1 VAAPL
6 GLWLLTDR
14 RLAHRM
20 PVDTALLEALLAPV
34 PGDNAAGRDL
44 RYDPRYD
51 QVKEARREDL
61 ELPAGGLATERKVAD
76 WPQVVKL
83 SSQLISTETKDLQL
97 TAWLTEA
104 LLKRDGLTGL
114 TTGLEALRGVLD
126 RYWDG
131 CYPAWDE
138 DDPELRAGPLDWVGS
153 KLDVPVRQT
162 AVAPGGVSLL
172 DFQTS
177 RAIPSEG
184 EAEGN
189 REKRTAREEAL
200 ADGKRSPE
208 DVDGAIAGAPKAF
221 YKALIAETDAAFA
234 TAAALEKAT
243 DERFGRDA
251 PSFAK
256 LRSALEDI
264 RRVAAP
270 ILAQKLIDDPDPIV
284 EEAVGE
290 DGAGVVA
297 DGPLAPEPV
306 SVADAAQRVA
316 VAARFL
322 RKHDPTN
329 PAPYLM
335 LRGFRWGEL
344 RVRAPEIEPK
354 LLEAPPTA
362 VRSRLKGLMLDG
374 KWSDLLEQCET
385 VMATPQG
392 RGWLDLQRYV
402 LTACDRLGGSYDG
415 VAAGVRAELRTLL
428 TALPQLREMTLMDD
442 APTANGET
450 QDWLDGQGL
459 GPRDTDAV
467 PLADGNG
474 AGAADTEIAD
484 QTEALEAA
492 LAEEDATSEHGG
504 LRSGPRRRPSP
515 GHSVA
520 ARDPFATARGELAQG
535 RPNRAI
541 ELLVAE
547 LARERSP
554 RGRFVRQT
562 QIAYVMVEAGLDAVA
577 RPILEKLVSTIDDRG
592 LEDWE
597 SGPLVAQ
604 PMSLLCRVLDRLA
617 DGSGDRD
624 GLYLRICRLDPLQAI
639 ALQRPNA

>member
-1 VAAPL
+1 
-6 GLWLLTDR
+6 
-14 RLAHRM
+14 M

-34 PGDNAAGRDL
+34 PGENPAGRDL

-61 ELPAGGLATERKVAD
+61 ELPPGGLATERKVAD

-83 SSQLISTETKDLQL
+83 AEQLLSAETKDLQL
-97 TAWLTEA
+97 AAWLTEA
-104 LLKRDGLTGL
+104 LLKRDGLSGL
-114 TTGLEALRGVLD
+114 TTGLESLRGLLD
-126 RYWDG
+126 RYWEG
-131 CYPAWDE
+131 CYPSWDE
-138 DDPELRAGPLDWVGS
+138 DDPELRAGPLEWVGA

-162 AVAPGGVSLL
+162 AVAPGGVSVL
-172 DFQTS
+172 DFQAS
-177 RAIPSEG
+177 RAIPSES
-184 EAEGN
+184 EAEAN
-189 REKRTAREEAL
+189 RDKRTAREEAL

-208 DVDGAIAGAPKAF
+208 DVDGAIAGAGKAF
-221 YKALIAETDAAFA
+221 YKALIADTDAASAA
-234 TAAALEKAT
+234 TVALEKAS

-251 PSFAK
+251 PSFSK
-256 LRSALEDI
+256 LRTALDDI
-264 RRVAAP
+264 RRIASP

-284 EEAVGE
+284 EEATGE
-290 DGAGVVA
+290 DGAVA
-297 DGPLAPEPV
+297 AVTDGPLAPEPV

-316 VAARFL
+316 VAARYL
-322 RKHDPTN
+322 RKQDPTN

-362 VRSRLKGLMLDG
+362 VRARLKGLMLDG

-385 VMATPQG
+385 VMGTPQG

-415 VAAGVRAELRTLL
+415 VAAAVRAELRTLL
-428 TALPQLREMTLMDD
+428 AALPQLPEMTLMDD

-450 QDWLDGQGL
+450 QDWLDSHGMGTPEANE
-459 GPRDTDAV
+459 GAA
-467 PLADGNG
+467 ADGNG
-474 AGAADTEIAD
+474 AGAVDSEIAD
-484 QTEALEAA
+484 QTDALAAA

-504 LRSGPRRRPSP
+504 LRSGPRRRTAPANVMP
-515 GHSVA
+515 Q
-520 ARDPFATARGELAQG
+520 RDPFAAARGELAQG

-541 ELLVAE
+541 ELLVGE
-547 LARERSP
+547 LGRERSP

-562 QIAYVMVEAGLDAVA
+562 QIAYVMVEAGLDGVA
-577 RPILEKLVSTIDDRG
+577 RPILEKLVSTIDERG

-639 ALQRPNA
+639 ALQRPTA

>member
-1 VAAPL
+1 
-6 GLWLLTDR
+6 
-14 RLAHRM
+14 
-20 PVDTALLEALLAPV
+20 
-34 PGDNAAGRDL
+34 
-44 RYDPRYD
+44 
-51 QVKEARREDL
+51 
-61 ELPAGGLATERKVAD
+61 
-76 WPQVVKL
+76 
-83 SSQLISTETKDLQL
+83 
-97 TAWLTEA
+97 
-104 LLKRDGLTGL
+104 
-114 TTGLEALRGVLD
+114 
-126 RYWDG
+126 
-131 CYPAWDE
+131 
-138 DDPELRAGPLDWVGS
+138 
-153 KLDVPVRQT
+153 
-162 AVAPGGVSLL
+162 
-172 DFQTS
+172 
-177 RAIPSEG
+177 
-184 EAEGN
+184 
-189 REKRTAREEAL
+189 
-200 ADGKRSPE
+200 
-208 DVDGAIAGAPKAF
+208 
-221 YKALIAETDAAFA
+221 
-234 TAAALEKAT
+234 
-243 DERFGRDA
+243 
-251 PSFAK
+251 
-256 LRSALEDI
+256 
-264 RRVAAP
+264 
-270 ILAQKLIDDPDPIV
+270 
-284 EEAVGE
+284 
-290 DGAGVVA
+290 
-297 DGPLAPEPV
+297 
-306 SVADAAQRVA
+306 
-316 VAARFL
+316 
-322 RKHDPTN
+322 
-329 PAPYLM
+329 
-335 LRGFRWGEL
+335 
-344 RVRAPEIEPK
+344 
-354 LLEAPPTA
+354 
-362 VRSRLKGLMLDG
+362 
-374 KWSDLLEQCET
+374 

-459 GPRDTDAV
+459 GPRDTDTM

-484 QTEALEAA
+484 QTEALEGA

>member
-1 VAAPL
+1 
-6 GLWLLTDR
+6 
-14 RLAHRM
+14 
-20 PVDTALLEALLAPV
+20 
-34 PGDNAAGRDL
+34 
-44 RYDPRYD
+44 
-51 QVKEARREDL
+51 
-61 ELPAGGLATERKVAD
+61 LATERKVAD

-83 SSQLISTETKDLQL
+83 STQLVSTETKDLQL
-97 TAWLTEA
+97 TAWLAEA
-104 LLKRDGLTGL
+104 LLKRDGLAGL
-114 TTGLEALRGVLD
+114 ITGLEGLRGILD

-131 CYPAWDE
+131 CFPAWDE
-138 DDPELRAGPLDWVGS
+138 DDPELRAGPLDWVGT
-153 KLDVPVRQT
+153 KLEVPVRQT

-172 DFQTS
+172 DFQAS
-177 RAIPSEG
+177 RGIPSEG
-184 EAEGN
+184 DAEGN
-189 REKRTAREEAL
+189 REKRAAREEAL
-200 ADGKRSPE
+200 AEGKRSPE
-208 DVDGAIAGAPKAF
+208 DVDAAIAGAPKAF
-221 YKALIAETDAAFA
+221 YKALIADTDTALAAA
-234 TAAALEKAT
+234 TALEKAS

-256 LRSALEDI
+256 LRSALGDI
-264 RRVAAP
+264 RRIASP

-290 DGAGVVA
+290 DGAPGAVA

-322 RKHDPTN
+322 RKQDPTN

-335 LRGFRWGEL
+335 LRGLRWGEL

-354 LLEAPPTA
+354 LLEAPATA

-392 RGWLDLQRYV
+392 RGWIDLQRYV
-402 LTACDRLGGSYDG
+402 LTACERLGGSFDG
-415 VAAGVRAELRTLL
+415 VAAGVRSELRTLL
-428 TALPQLREMTLMDD
+428 AALPQLREMTLMDD

-450 QDWLDGQGL
+450 QDWLDAQGL
-459 GPRDTDAV
+459 GARDANGGR
-467 PLADGNG
+467 PADGNG
-474 AGAADTEIAD
+474 VSASDSEIVD
-484 QTEALEAA
+484 QTAALGEA

-504 LRSGPRRRPSP
+504 LRSGPRRRAST
-515 GHSVA
+515 GHAA

-541 ELLVAE
+541 ELLLAE

-577 RPILEKLVSTIDDRG
+577 RPILEKLVSTIDDRS

-604 PMSLLCRVLDRLA
+604 PMALLCRVLDRLA

>member
-1 VAAPL
+1 
-6 GLWLLTDR
+6 
-14 RLAHRM
+14 M

-189 REKRTAREEAL
+189 REKRTARDEAL

-385 VMATPQG
+385 
-392 RGWLDLQRYV
+392 
-402 LTACDRLGGSYDG
+402 C
-415 VAAGVRAELRTLL
+415 LL
-428 TALPQLREMTLMDD
+428 YTSD
-442 APTANGET
+442 
-450 QDWLDGQGL
+450 
-459 GPRDTDAV
+459 
-467 PLADGNG
+467 
-474 AGAADTEIAD
+474 AADE
-484 QTEALEAA
+484 
-492 LAEEDATSEHGG
+492 
-504 LRSGPRRRPSP
+504 
-515 GHSVA
+515 
-520 ARDPFATARGELAQG
+520 
-535 RPNRAI
+535 
-541 ELLVAE
+541 
-547 LARERSP
+547 
-554 RGRFVRQT
+554 
-562 QIAYVMVEAGLDAVA
+562 
-577 RPILEKLVSTIDDRG
+577 
-592 LEDWE
+592 
-597 SGPLVAQ
+597 
-604 PMSLLCRVLDRLA
+604 
-617 DGSGDRD
+617 
-624 GLYLRICRLDPLQAI
+624 
-639 ALQRPNA
+639 

>member
-1 VAAPL
+1 
-6 GLWLLTDR
+6 
-14 RLAHRM
+14 M

-34 PGDNAAGRDL
+34 PGDKPAGRDL

-61 ELPAGGLATERKVAD
+61 ELPPGGLATDRKVAD

-83 SSQLISTETKDLQL
+83 AGQLLTSETKDLQVA
-97 TAWLTEA
+97 AWLAEA
-104 LLKRDGLTGL
+104 LLKRDGLSGL
-114 TTGLEALRGVLD
+114 TTGLEAVRGILD
-126 RYWDG
+126 RYWEG
-131 CYPAWDE
+131 CYPVWDE
-138 DDPELRAGPLDWVGS
+138 DDPELRAGPLEWIGS
-153 KLDVPVRQT
+153 KVDIAVRQT
-162 AVAPGGVSLL
+162 PIAPGGVSLL
-172 DFQTS
+172 DYQMS
-177 RAIPSEG
+177 RSIPSES
-184 EAEGN
+184 ETEGN

-208 DVDGAIAGAPKAF
+208 DVDGAIAGATKVF
-221 YKALIAETDAAFA
+221 YKALIAETD
-234 TAAALEKAT
+234 TALASTVALEKAS

-251 PSFAK
+251 PSFAR

-284 EEAVGE
+284 EEAVAGE
-290 DGAGVVA
+290 DGATGVA
-297 DGPLAPEPV
+297 DGPLTPEPV
-306 SVADAAQRVA
+306 SPADAAARVA
-316 VAARFL
+316 TAAKYL
-322 RKHDPTN
+322 RKQDPTN

-335 LRGFRWGEL
+335 LRGLRWGEL
-344 RVRAPEIEPK
+344 RARAPEVEPK

-374 KWSDLLEQCET
+374 KWSDLLEQCEA

-402 LTACDRLGGSYDG
+402 VTACDRLGGSYDG
-415 VAAGVRAELRTLL
+415 VATAVRSELRVLL
-428 TALPQLREMTLMDD
+428 AALPQLPEMTLMDD

-450 QDWLDGQGL
+450 QDWLDTQGI
-459 GPRDTDAV
+459 GKATTNGSPAGE
-467 PLADGNG
+467 GNG
-474 AGAADTEIAD
+474 ATAPDTEITD
-484 QTEALEAA
+484 QTDALTAA
-492 LAEEDATSEHGG
+492 LVEEDATSEHGG
-504 LRSGPRRRPSP
+504 LRSGPRRRT
-515 GHSVA
+515 A
-520 ARDPFATARGELAQG
+520 ATSAAPPRDPFTLARGEIAQG

-562 QIAYVMVEAGLDAVA
+562 QIAYVMVETGLDVVA
-577 RPILEKLVSTIDDRG
+577 RPILEKLVSTIDERS

-597 SGPLVAQ
+597 SGPLIAQ
-604 PMSLLCRVLDRLA
+604 PMSLLCRVLDRLG

>member
-14 RLAHRM
+14 RLTHRM

-138 DDPELRAGPLDWVGS
+138 EDPELRAGPLDWVGS

-177 RAIPSEG
+177 RSIPSEG
-184 EAEGN
+184 EAEAT

-459 GPRDTDAV
+459 GPRDTDTM

-484 QTEALEAA
+484 QTEALEGA

>member
-153 KLDVPVRQT
+153 KLDVSVRQT

-177 RAIPSEG
+177 RSIPSEG

-290 DGAGVVA
+290 DGTGVVA

-639 ALQRPNA
+639 ALQRQNA

>member
-1 VAAPL
+1 
-6 GLWLLTDR
+6 
-14 RLAHRM
+14 
-20 PVDTALLEALLAPV
+20 
-34 PGDNAAGRDL
+34 
-44 RYDPRYD
+44 
-51 QVKEARREDL
+51 VKEARREDL

-177 RAIPSEG
+177 RSIPSEG

-290 DGAGVVA
+290 DGTGVVA

-639 ALQRPNA
+639 ALQRQNA

>member
-1 VAAPL
+1 
-6 GLWLLTDR
+6 
-14 RLAHRM
+14 M

-34 PGDNAAGRDL
+34 PGDNPAGRDL

-61 ELPAGGLATERKVAD
+61 ELPPGGLATDRKVAD
-76 WPQVVKL
+76 WPHVVKAA
-83 SSQLISTETKDLQL
+83 SQLLTSDTKDLQL
-97 TAWLTEA
+97 AAWLAEA
-104 LLKRDGLTGL
+104 LLKRDGLAGL
-114 TTGLEALRGVLD
+114 TTGLEVMRGVLD
-126 RYWDG
+126 RYWEG
-131 CYPAWDE
+131 CYPEWDD
-138 DDPELRAGPLDWVGS
+138 DDPELRAGPLEWIGS
-153 KLDVPVRQT
+153 KFDIPVRQT
-162 AVAPGGVSLL
+162 PIAPGGISLL
-172 DFQTS
+172 DYQAS
-177 RAIPSEG
+177 RGVPTES

-189 REKRTAREEAL
+189 RDKRTAREEAL

-221 YKALIAETDAAFA
+221 YKALIAETDATMSAVV
-234 TAAALEKAT
+234 ALEKAS

-251 PSFAK
+251 PSFTR

-284 EEAVGE
+284 EEPVAGE
-290 DGAGVVA
+290 DGAAPA
-297 DGPLAPEPV
+297 DGPLTPEPV
-306 SVADAAQRVA
+306 SAADAASRVA

-322 RKHDPTN
+322 RKQDPTN

-335 LRGFRWGEL
+335 LRGLRWGEL
-344 RVRAPEIEPK
+344 RVRAPEVEPK
-354 LLEAPPTA
+354 MLEAPPTA

-415 VAAGVRAELRTLL
+415 VANAVRADLRTLL
-428 TALPQLREMTLMDD
+428 AALPQLPEMTLMDD

-450 QDWLDGQGL
+450 QAWLDAQGI
-459 GPRDTDAV
+459 GTPET
-467 PLADGNG
+467 NG
-474 AGAADTEIAD
+474 APASDENGPPASDSEITD
-484 QTEALEAA
+484 QTSALTEALT
-492 LAEEDATSEHGG
+492 EEDATSEHGG
-504 LRSGPRRRPSP
+504 LRHGPRRRSSA
-515 GHSVA
+515 GSAVA
-520 ARDPFATARGELAQG
+520 ARDPFAAARSELVQG

-562 QIAYVMVEAGLDAVA
+562 QVAYVMVEAGLDAVA
-577 RPILEKLVSTIDDRG
+577 WPILEKLISTIDERS

-597 SGPLVAQ
+597 SGPLIAQ
-604 PMSLLCRVLDRLA
+604 PMALLCRVLDRVG

-639 ALQRPNA
+639 ALQRPNG

>member
-1 VAAPL
+1 
-6 GLWLLTDR
+6 
-14 RLAHRM
+14 M

-34 PGDNAAGRDL
+34 PGDTPGGRDL

-61 ELPAGGLATERKVAD
+61 DLPPGGLATDRKVAD

-83 SSQLISTETKDLQL
+83 SGQLLSTETKDLQL
-97 TAWLTEA
+97 AAWLTEA
-104 LLKRDGLTGL
+104 LLKRDGLPGL
-114 TTGLEALRGVLD
+114 TTGLESVRGILD
-126 RYWDG
+126 RYWEG
-131 CYPAWDE
+131 CYPEWDE

-153 KLDVPVRQT
+153 KLEVPVRQT
-162 AVAPGGVSLL
+162 AIAPGGVSLL
-172 DFQTS
+172 DFQVS
-177 RAIPSEG
+177 RSVPSEG

-189 REKRTAREEAL
+189 RDQRTAREEAL

-208 DVDGAIAGAPKAF
+208 DVDAAIAGASKVF
-221 YKALIAETDAAFA
+221 YKALIADTDVAMAA
-234 TAAALEKAT
+234 TVALEKAS

-251 PSFAK
+251 PSFAR

-284 EEAVGE
+284 EETVAGE
-290 DGAGVVA
+290 DGAQGVA
-297 DGPLAPEPV
+297 DGPLTPEPV
-306 SVADAAQRVA
+306 SAADAAARVA
-316 VAARFL
+316 TAAKFL
-322 RKHDPTN
+322 RKQDPTN

-335 LRGFRWGEL
+335 LRGLRWGEL
-344 RVRAPEIEPK
+344 RARAPELEPK
-354 LLEAPPTA
+354 LLEAPATA

-374 KWSDLLEQCET
+374 KWSDLLEQCEA

-402 LTACDRLGGSYDG
+402 VTACDRLGGSYDG
-415 VAAGVRAELRTLL
+415 VATAVRSELRVLL
-428 TALPQLREMTLMDD
+428 AALPQLPEMTLMDD

-450 QDWLDGQGL
+450 QDWLDSQGI
-459 GPRDTDAV
+459 GKPAANGSPSSER
-467 PLADGNG
+467 NG
-474 AGAADTEIAD
+474 ATAPDTEITD
-484 QTEALEAA
+484 QLDALTVA

-504 LRSGPRRRPSP
+504 LRSGPRRRT
-515 GHSVA
+515 A
-520 ARDPFATARGELAQG
+520 ASSTTPPRDPFTIARGEIAQG

-577 RPILEKLVSTIDDRG
+577 RPILEKLVSTIDERS

-604 PMSLLCRVLDRLA
+604 PMSLLCRVLDRLG

>member
-1 VAAPL
+1 
-6 GLWLLTDR
+6 
-14 RLAHRM
+14 M
-20 PVDTALLEALLAPV
+20 PVDTALLEALLTPV
-34 PGDNAAGRDL
+34 PGDNPAGRDL

-61 ELPAGGLATERKVAD
+61 DLPAGGLATERKVAD

-83 SSQLISTETKDLQL
+83 ATQLVSTDTKDLQL

-138 DDPELRAGPLDWVGS
+138 DDPEMRSGPLDWVGT

-172 DFQTS
+172 DFQAS
-177 RAIPSEG
+177 RTIPSEAD
-184 EAEGN
+184 AEGN
-189 REKRTAREEAL
+189 RDKRKAREEAI
-200 ADGKRSPE
+200 AEGKRSPE

-234 TAAALEKAT
+234 AATVLEKAS

-264 RRVAAP
+264 RRVASP

-290 DGAGVVA
+290 AGAAGAGA

-316 VAARFL
+316 TAARFL
-322 RKHDPTN
+322 RKQDPTN

-335 LRGFRWGEL
+335 LRGLRWGEL
-344 RVRAPEIEPK
+344 RVRAPELEPK

-402 LTACDRLGGSYDG
+402 LTACERLGGSYDS

-428 TALPQLREMTLMDD
+428 AALPQLREMTLMDD

-450 QDWLDGQGL
+450 QDWLDAQTL
-459 GPRDTDAV
+459 GPRDTDAAQ
-467 PLADGNG
+467 PAAGNG
-474 AGAADTEIAD
+474 AGASDSEIAD
-484 QTEALEAA
+484 QTEALATA

-504 LRSGPRRRPSP
+504 LRGGPRRRASTA
-515 GHSVA
+515 SA
-520 ARDPFATARGELAQG
+520 ATARDAFATARGELAQG
-535 RPNRAI
+535 RPNHAI
-541 ELLVAE
+541 ELLLIE

-577 RPILEKLVSTIDDRG
+577 QPILEQLVKTIDDRS

-604 PMSLLCRVLDRLA
+604 PMALLCRVFDRA
-617 DGSGDRD
+617 GGSRERE
-624 GLYLRICRLDPLQAI
+624 GLYLRICRLDPLQAM
-639 ALQRPNA
+639 ALQRPTA